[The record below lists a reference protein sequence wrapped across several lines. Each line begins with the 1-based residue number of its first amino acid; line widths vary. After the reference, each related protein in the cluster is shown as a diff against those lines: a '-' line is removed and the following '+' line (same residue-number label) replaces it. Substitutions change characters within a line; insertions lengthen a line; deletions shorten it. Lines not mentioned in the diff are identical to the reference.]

1 LLLFLL
7 FFAFGKIGFSNT
19 QNGQMYELYS
29 AEWNGSVFLFSG
41 NGLSSQEFHTFNFYE
56 NNYYIF
62 ENNSSIQSTI
72 NIGENNNSI
81 YSKSDVWNN
90 GAYSEDEY
98 ILFQPDFNSSR
109 IFYYFKPDSINSTGQ
124 INISAYDSS
133 FLHPQINVPSFKF
146 GQSVVINDWNQ
157 AIFGSPGAAGFDDG
171 AIHIFNLES
180 NGSYLYDRKIIPSVS
195 RHLGQFGHSLEVV
208 NEFLFVGSPD
218 FSSYSGLVDIYRRES
233 NGSYG
238 LFQSLNSYSQD
249 LDSFGWDISADSQN
263 MAVSSL
269 QSINNLGGK
278 VSFFEN
284 NGTNWNFSSILSA
297 DDNQSNDEFGYSI
310 HLTGSRLLVGAP
322 KADANGTNS
331 GAAYI
336 FEKNASGW
344 FQSVKLVPTG
354 LSAGDEFGYSVTLSD
369 NMAFVGARQKDGD
382 VNNTNAG
389 AVYVFHFDGS
399 NWNEERKIYPPSLQ
413 DNQFF
418 SSDLFFHEDILA
430 VSSPMIGEGAVYL
443 YRVEDNGSLV
453 TFLSTL
459 NLSEANSSDQSQL
472 SITLDDGVAIVGIP
486 GDGTYENFGGGALA
500 FFNDAWQKKTLP
512 NLAPIID
519 HNSSQIH
526 TVAEDSGTYTY
537 DFNGSHP
544 FDSNLTW
551 ALSQYPDSNATF
563 TLNSSSGVFSYIP
576 DGNYYG
582 RHNFTVILSN
592 EKASDFIDF
601 NVTVTPVQ
609 DPPVFYPSTTLIS
622 AMEGDEYNQ
631 TISVLDVDGDNLT
644 ITYISPDLDLNISGF
659 NLIGT
664 PAIGRAQNSNFTDY
678 NVTLSVSDG
687 NANSNSQIFPLR
699 IYKRNNPPLIWV
711 DGSSSVLT
719 YDLNLTE
726 DFNSDD
732 WYAALPHLDYNDSD
746 GHDLDLNVSVYPL
759 GNPPFDNLSWD
770 MNETDANKSITYS
783 PPFTHFNGTD
793 SFTMILT
800 DNGEGNKSAS
810 LTFNL
815 TVSPVNDPPIITSAP
830 PTTQIGEGQLFSY
843 PIEIVDPD
851 IFDVNSTETLTVT
864 IDNLPPNGW
873 LDYNASTGLLS
884 GTPSWY
890 DYEETGPRL
899 IVINVRDKDGLRDA
913 QAFTLDVIPDNYPPV
928 ISEGSTFLT
937 SVNEDSSLSNWGN
950 LNLLAT
956 EQDSTLGVLSWKVE
970 SSPNRGNV
978 TVAGTGYSPSSLLY
992 VPDGNFSGFDS
1003 FVLQVYDSGDLNA
1016 SDSIVI
1022 TVNVLPLEDD
1032 PVFRTLTSG
1041 VAVKDNLFDY
1051 SIKVVDEDLDSKIT
1065 ISSLVALPSWVTLRD
1080 DGNGS
1085 ARLWGTPNQYDLASN
1100 LIVLEGR
1107 DETNRFAI
1115 QAFMLVVLEQ
1125 NTNPVITQG
1134 EILSITHTED
1144 TAWQGRSSVSAS
1156 DVDGQ
1161 FLTWSLK
1168 EQALNG
1174 FAQVSGQG
1182 ASPPVLEYIPNSN
1195 YSGMDSFQV
1204 EVSDG
1209 IGSDLITINLN
1220 IQNVDDAPVF
1230 SVLPTDQVTI
1240 DNQNFVISSK
1250 VYDADSLLG
1259 SDVQLTGPS
1268 WLGVSSFDRSSGVV
1282 LLEGE
1287 PKESDEGNSFFSLRI
1302 TDSTGL
1308 HNSAEFKVQVRVLNY
1323 APLIN
1328 SGSASASVTMIE
1340 DDNLSWSAPNLV
1352 AVDHETSANN
1362 LVWSLKEQAPNGF
1375 AQVSGTGSSPVTFD
1389 YSPDGNFS
1397 GSDSFI
1403 VKVTDGGGIEGSPPK
1418 YDTILVNV
1426 EVSPVNDPPVFTSIP
1441 IYSWND
1447 ESVYVYEI
1455 KTHDADWNY
1464 SWHSVDLNIS
1474 GDLPEWMNFKDEG
1487 NGTGILYGLAE
1498 VKDKGNHT
1506 IAFEVFDSNQTSSV
1520 QAFDLEIRIDNYPP
1534 VFKSVS
1540 EANKTIS
1547 ELVVYVDEDSNLNSL
1562 RGAWVAPTDY
1572 LAVDPDPGN
1581 PDAKTL
1587 SWTLFEIPSSGS
1599 NVVVEG
1605 SGERPGVF
1613 SYTPSLNYF
1622 GEDII
1627 QLKVNDGH
1635 RHSILPVRIQVRGL
1649 PDPPV
1654 FSHSFDSILVAKE
1667 GAQFNFEIKTYDP
1680 DFSIRNI
1687 KVFGLPSDG
1696 NSWLQL
1702 VEQNS
1707 SSGTARLVGVP
1718 PSQTSGDRYQLA
1730 FVVTDDTGRFS
1741 VANTQLI
1748 VDGKNSSPV
1757 INLGSLAVVRFDRSG
1772 NAKPSDLSRL
1782 YATDIEGG
1790 LLQWSLSPNLLPSL
1804 GEAKVIGYGVQSP
1817 SITYLPY
1824 SVAKEDKFKIRV
1836 SDGVSFDEI
1845 EIAALVVESFDSF
1858 EVSDPTISSI
1868 PAGRFFAEHFKVSNV
1883 VLNSKLEAFLLEG
1896 PPWMKIEKVE
1906 FDLFKLHGI
1915 VPSNLVGDTVIKIS
1929 FLEDGKSKATK
1940 EYNLKVTDST
1950 APNLS
1955 LNGNEFIRLR
1965 IGENYV
1971 EPGYL
1976 SLDQD
1981 GQDLSANVEVNGTV
1995 NSSQKG
2001 LNQITYRST
2010 DSAGNFSV
2018 LKRKIQVVEGNN
2030 TVQASSVNS
2039 APNMNFEDFSILDKG
2054 VVVLE
2059 FLSDGESRLAR
2070 YAEYTDFS
2078 NPINSITFNAE
2089 SIRLKKTL
2097 TLEDNNVLVCGVFRG
2112 NLSFG
2117 DNLVRSKGNHNLF
2130 VLKMDSN
2137 FKRIWFKTLS
2147 CSSTLENFE
2156 LMETSDQTIQVGGN
2170 FRQQLQFDSQTWNAQ
2185 GESDN
2190 FIWNI
2195 KKDGGFGWLK
2205 TFGGTGVEEMVGL
2218 DSLPDGSF
2226 LSVSNTQKKSDP
2238 MYCTVIKFSKN
2249 GEVVA
2254 GKSLITGFHNK
2265 AIGFSFDKESI
2276 FLSGEFKTKL
2286 VIDNKTILSTSSES
2300 GFISSLNL
2308 DLVPNWLIAVSSSGK
2323 TKAGKI
2329 QIDPFGYPL
2338 CILSFDGNLSL
2349 PGSSH
2354 VYSSQ
2359 GQDDL
2364 MAIKLNPLNGS
2375 ILWEELIGST
2385 GQDTLSGFQVDSF
2398 GTVLVG
2404 ASLTVPFSLNGNL
2417 VSEGSKFLLKLE
2429 SVQGSPS
2436 FESVLDLTLLENEF
2450 FNQEIKVLNQSVVR
2464 LKMVSGPGWIDFQ
2477 DNRDGTGMLGGLVPS
2492 FTGQY
2497 GSIKIRAYNTD
2508 GGVSDLDFNY
2518 SVSGNSRSMD
2528 SDEIL
2533 PDFSVVTNFGKD
2545 VSVSSSSSFLDGG
2558 YLIGGTFL
2566 NSIKLGQNTFSSQGS
2581 NDGFVSYIG
2590 LNGEISKSIHLISS
2604 GSLSIKSI
2612 ITDADSEIYIMGDFT
2627 GTLKVGA
2634 FSINA
2639 VDGSDL
2645 FVLQWS
2651 TNGSLK
2657 NLTQIGGSGEEYFK
2671 KSILIDNEF
2680 LISGE
2685 FKGTFSHGS
2694 HSVQSKGGK
2703 DGFILKVPQ
2712 VHVSS
2717 VEWFQTFGG
2726 TDDDFVS
2733 DIRVGPN
2740 GGIFLAGS
2748 YRGKSVFGSIS
2759 QIAVGLNDCFIAKL
2773 DTRGNWEN
2781 IYFGG
2786 GAGEDEIT
2794 SFTIQ
2799 SLKRIIVCGN
2809 FMSDFKWGNRKIK
2822 SYGKQDGFIAV
2833 LSGTGNC
2840 VSLSAYGGTGND
2852 SIDAMVNND
2861 GQIIFAGSF
2870 DNDIDLAKKSF
2881 STSGRRDSY
2890 IALLGIGGNHVI
2902 DAIHLGGGGEDII
2915 NQIDSSMVGHFLVSG
2930 ISGGKVSSGGIFTTT
2945 PNSTANSYVS
2955 LFGPK
2960 QFSPTFYPPPK
2971 TSVLSSNVYEYNFIT
2986 GPWPKGAQL
2995 SLHISEK
3002 PEWLNIELFKDGTG
3016 LVWGHSPVTVG
3027 TVSNVK
3033 FDINSTDLTGLT
3045 CEWKIEVMD
3054 STSAFFIL
3062 GDPLLSSPQ
3071 FNKYRSEFTLSGS
3084 VMDDILILPQG
3095 LPSWLNLM
3103 RHSASKFSIEGTPL
3117 EGDLGSHQIQI
3128 LVHKFIDQ
3136 NMSHREELNY
3146 TLRIEPKIFQNATST
3161 ELGDWK
3167 TNWLGYF
3174 HSFSNL
3180 WTYHEDF
3187 LWVYLSSGI
3196 KTDEVWFW
3204 TEKWG
3209 WLWTDSENWEAS
3221 TGTGYLYS
3229 SLNGGWM
3236 YFLRKQGNLP
3246 SLVFDYAEQG
3256 WVPFE

>member
-1 LLLFLL
+1 
-7 FFAFGKIGFSNT
+7 
-19 QNGQMYELYS
+19 
-29 AEWNGSVFLFSG
+29 
-41 NGLSSQEFHTFNFYE
+41 
-56 NNYYIF
+56 
-62 ENNSSIQSTI
+62 
-72 NIGENNNSI
+72 
-81 YSKSDVWNN
+81 
-90 GAYSEDEY
+90 
-98 ILFQPDFNSSR
+98 
-109 IFYYFKPDSINSTGQ
+109 
-124 INISAYDSS
+124 
-133 FLHPQINVPSFKF
+133 
-146 GQSVVINDWNQ
+146 
-157 AIFGSPGAAGFDDG
+157 
-171 AIHIFNLES
+171 
-180 NGSYLYDRKIIPSVS
+180 
-195 RHLGQFGHSLEVV
+195 
-208 NEFLFVGSPD
+208 
-218 FSSYSGLVDIYRRES
+218 
-233 NGSYG
+233 
-238 LFQSLNSYSQD
+238 
-249 LDSFGWDISADSQN
+249 
-263 MAVSSL
+263 
-269 QSINNLGGK
+269 
-278 VSFFEN
+278 
-284 NGTNWNFSSILSA
+284 
-297 DDNQSNDEFGYSI
+297 
-310 HLTGSRLLVGAP
+310 
-322 KADANGTNS
+322 
-331 GAAYI
+331 
-336 FEKNASGW
+336 
-344 FQSVKLVPTG
+344 
-354 LSAGDEFGYSVTLSD
+354 
-369 NMAFVGARQKDGD
+369 
-382 VNNTNAG
+382 
-389 AVYVFHFDGS
+389 
-399 NWNEERKIYPPSLQ
+399 
-413 DNQFF
+413 
-418 SSDLFFHEDILA
+418 
-430 VSSPMIGEGAVYL
+430 
-443 YRVEDNGSLV
+443 
-453 TFLSTL
+453 
-459 NLSEANSSDQSQL
+459 
-472 SITLDDGVAIVGIP
+472 
-486 GDGTYENFGGGALA
+486 
-500 FFNDAWQKKTLP
+500 
-512 NLAPIID
+512 
-519 HNSSQIH
+519 
-526 TVAEDSGTYTY
+526 
-537 DFNGSHP
+537 
-544 FDSNLTW
+544 
-551 ALSQYPDSNATF
+551 
-563 TLNSSSGVFSYIP
+563 
-576 DGNYYG
+576 
-582 RHNFTVILSN
+582 
-592 EKASDFIDF
+592 
-601 NVTVTPVQ
+601 
-609 DPPVFYPSTTLIS
+609 
-622 AMEGDEYNQ
+622 
-631 TISVLDVDGDNLT
+631 
-644 ITYISPDLDLNISGF
+644 
-659 NLIGT
+659 
-664 PAIGRAQNSNFTDY
+664 
-678 NVTLSVSDG
+678 
-687 NANSNSQIFPLR
+687 
-699 IYKRNNPPLIWV
+699 
-711 DGSSSVLT
+711 
-719 YDLNLTE
+719 
-726 DFNSDD
+726 
-732 WYAALPHLDYNDSD
+732 
-746 GHDLDLNVSVYPL
+746 
-759 GNPPFDNLSWD
+759 
-770 MNETDANKSITYS
+770 
-783 PPFTHFNGTD
+783 
-793 SFTMILT
+793 
-800 DNGEGNKSAS
+800 
-810 LTFNL
+810 
-815 TVSPVNDPPIITSAP
+815 
-830 PTTQIGEGQLFSY
+830 
-843 PIEIVDPD
+843 
-851 IFDVNSTETLTVT
+851 
-864 IDNLPPNGW
+864 
-873 LDYNASTGLLS
+873 
-884 GTPSWY
+884 
-890 DYEETGPRL
+890 
-899 IVINVRDKDGLRDA
+899 
-913 QAFTLDVIPDNYPPV
+913 
-928 ISEGSTFLT
+928 
-937 SVNEDSSLSNWGN
+937 
-950 LNLLAT
+950 
-956 EQDSTLGVLSWKVE
+956 
-970 SSPNRGNV
+970 
-978 TVAGTGYSPSSLLY
+978 LLY

-1687 KVFGLPSDG
+1687 KVFGLPADG

-1955 LNGNEFIRLR
+1955 LKGNEFIRLR

-2039 APNMNFEDFSILDKG
+2039 APNINFEDFSILDKG